1 MSTIFE
7 ELKIEVSNF
16 LNWSKSFEHDE
27 NEWERGYPHWFRVYA
42 LIGKLLSSYKFIELT
57 PEVKENIFYL
67 LAKDNEVEE
76 IAALLSEY
84 PDYIISLAK
93 EGLDYHDYEARW
105 QLAHYIWKYGQT
117 YPEVEE
123 ILIRYYKDRDEYVSR
138 RALLAIG
145 NMKSG
150 HAEQF
155 ALESWNTG
163 LEYQRIAALHVLDE
177 INSTKIDDI
186 LNEGEKGRYE
196 TIRSN
201 VKTIKERRQISR
213 WE

>member
-16 LNWSKSFEHDE
+16 LNWSKSFEYDE
-27 NEWERGYPHWFRVYA
+27 NEWEIGYPHWFRVFA

-67 LAKDNEVEE
+67 LARDNEVEE

-105 QLAHYIWKYGQT
+105 QSDKKFVILA
-117 YPEVEE
+117 
-123 ILIRYYKDRDEYVSR
+123 
-138 RALLAIG
+138 
-145 NMKSG
+145 
-150 HAEQF
+150 
-155 ALESWNTG
+155 
-163 LEYQRIAALHVLDE
+163 
-177 INSTKIDDI
+177 
-186 LNEGEKGRYE
+186 
-196 TIRSN
+196 
-201 VKTIKERRQISR
+201 
-213 WE
+213 